1 MISNFDDLAFNK
13 YTYPKFT
20 SHNRIKLKETLLT
33 VKEIVEAVLA
43 ALDIFI
49 GWPVAILIVVL
60 LFRKQI
66 EQLFGVLGER
76 LRRISVFGTTAEF
89 EAASERLPPPLR
101 EIARPK
107 ATGERVGE
115 PEEVPNRQEL
125 QSEMHELLDEQDGRS
140 RSVE

>member
-1 MISNFDDLAFNK
+1 MTA
-13 YTYPKFT
+13 
-20 SHNRIKLKETLLT
+20 
-33 VKEIVEAVLA
+33 KEIVEAALA

-49 GWPVAILIVVL
+49 GWPVAILIVVF

-76 LRRISVFGTTAEF
+76 LRRISVGGATAEF

-107 ATGERVGE
+107 VTGERVGE
-115 PEEVPNRQEL
+115 PEEVPNQQEL

>member
-66 EQLFGVLGER
+66 EFLFGMLGGR
-76 LRRISVFGTTAEF
+76 LRRISVFGAMMEFEDPELIELVRLMASSIRVDTLEDAMEEEASPDEEVSHSETAESL
-89 EAASERLPPPLR
+89 EQQRQRLR
-101 EIARPK
+101 K
-107 ATGERVGE
+107 
-115 PEEVPNRQEL
+115 
-125 QSEMHELLDEQDGRS
+125 
-140 RSVE
+140 